1 MAIEK
6 VLTSEV
12 LAMIGKESSTE
23 TAPDEVCKSETR
35 RWVQAT
41 MDDNPLWY
49 DNEYADK
56 TKFGPGCV
64 SVPYALRATGFYKK
78 PMGSPDLVRTKGP
91 DDDVRGDREEENE
104 IRIPWPGNMAQF
116 HGGDEVECFQLPR
129 AGDVISIKSKIVNII
144 EKTGRSGKLGIAF
157 IDRTYTNQN
166 GDILAI
172 NHHVGIARQMKGEA
186 FNK

>member
-1 MAIEK
+1 MAIDK
-6 VLTSEV
+6 VLTPEV
-12 LAMIGKESSTE
+12 LAMVGKETSPE

-49 DNEYADK
+49 DEEFAGK

-64 SVPYALRATGFYKK
+64 PVPYALRATGFYKK
-78 PMGSPDLVRTKGP
+78 PMGSPDLARTKGA
-91 DDDVRGDREEENE
+91 DDDVRGDMEDENE
-104 IRIPWPGNMAQF
+104 IRIPWPQGMAQF
-116 HGGDEVECFQLPR
+116 HAGDEVECFQLPR
-129 AGDVISIKSKIVNII
+129 AGDIITIRSKIVKII

-172 NHHVGIARQMKGEA
+172 NHHTGIAREMKGEA
-186 FNK
+186 WQ